1 MTLPPVKP
9 PRSDPVSSMA
19 GRCVA
24 LCMGLAAIGVS
35 VVLPA
40 GLLVRITV
48 LASGV
53 LLFAAALLTLGR
65 AMPSPRRYVAF
76 RAEVEYFLD
85 LARELNWAAAAVA
98 PGESPEDTPRVREI
112 RRGMIESVERMVRY
126 AGRTPRQM
134 DAIDVFIEH
143 ELDPVRPSVRPET
156 RRSVEEAGS
165 PGPILR
171 A

>member
-1 MTLPPVKP
+1 
-9 PRSDPVSSMA
+9 MA

-24 LCMGLAAIGVS
+24 LCTGLAAIGTS
-35 VVLPA
+35 VVLPV
-40 GLLVRITV
+40 GLLVKIGV
-48 LASGV
+48 LTSGV
-53 LLFAAALLTLGR
+53 LLFVAALLTLGR
-65 AMPSPRRYVAF
+65 AMPSSRRYVAF

-143 ELDPVRPSVRPET
+143 ELDPVQPSVRPET
-156 RRSVEEAGS
+156 RRPSRDRGRLTPS
-165 PGPILR
+165 
-171 A
+171 